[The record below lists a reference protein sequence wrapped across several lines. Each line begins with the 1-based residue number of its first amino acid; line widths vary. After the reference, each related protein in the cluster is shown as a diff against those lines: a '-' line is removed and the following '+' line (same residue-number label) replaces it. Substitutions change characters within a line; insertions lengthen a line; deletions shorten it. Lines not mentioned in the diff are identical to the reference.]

1 MRLVFRAFCDPSFED
16 LLLLWSERFMSLI
29 GRHEILFIG
38 SEKTFDDL
46 AFLRLTGN
54 NRNLS

>member
-29 GRHEILFIG
+29 GRHEILFI
-38 SEKTFDDL
+38 
-46 AFLRLTGN
+46 
-54 NRNLS
+54 